1 LIVDDQW
8 QLLREVREREPNR
21 IEAQAFV
28 PEGSLWFSGHFPGE
42 PILPGIALISTA
54 LEAIVREAGKRGE
67 EIRLEAL
74 KRVRFTSPVRPGEK
88 LSLVINRESG
98 EEENLFAFKVT
109 GKENVVCSGLIV
121 VGYVKKAK
129 KEEGNAYK

>member
-1 LIVDDQW
+1 MDDQW
-8 QLLREVREREPNR
+8 QLLREVHEREPNR

-28 PEGSLWFSGHFPGE
+28 PAGSLWFSGHFPGE
-42 PILPGIALISTA
+42 PILPGIALVSMA
-54 LEAIVREAGKRGE
+54 LEAIVWEAGKKGE
-67 EIRLEAL
+67 EIRVKAL

-121 VGYVKKAK
+121 IGFVKKA
-129 KEEGNAYK
+129 EEEEENACK